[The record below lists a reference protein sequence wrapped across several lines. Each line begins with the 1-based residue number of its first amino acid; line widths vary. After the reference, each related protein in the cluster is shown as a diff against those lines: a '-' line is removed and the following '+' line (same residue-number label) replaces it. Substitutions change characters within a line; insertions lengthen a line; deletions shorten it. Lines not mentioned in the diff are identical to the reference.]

1 MELVVMHDSKSC
13 VARRGSST
21 LPSGTKK
28 MKSKILVIL
37 GQTATGKTGLGVK
50 LAKKWKGEVISADS
64 RQVYKGLDLGTHKI
78 TKQEMR
84 GVPHHLLDVASPK
97 KNFSV
102 VQFKKLAEKKITE
115 ILKRK
120 KLPIIVGGTGFY
132 IQAIVDNVD
141 FPEHK
146 PDLKLRAKLE
156 KKNTEQLFKI
166 LKKLDPK
173 RAKNIDQKNPRRLM
187 RAIEIAK
194 ALGHVPRLDTPRPSQ
209 YDALQIG
216 LTPHPEIL
224 KTKIKYRFIKDLDNI
239 INEVKKLRNP
249 PAGGGLSWKR
259 LKELGLY
266 YREVALYLE
275 GKIKKEEMIQKIF
288 SVLWQYA
295 KRQKTWFKRDSRI
308 HWFDP
313 SKKSDLIKL
322 NKQVLVFLKQR
333 NHRG

>member
-1 MELVVMHDSKSC
+1 
-13 VARRGSST
+13 
-21 LPSGTKK
+21 

-37 GQTATGKTGLGVK
+37 GQTATDKTGLGVK

-194 ALGHVPRLDTPRPSQ
+194 AIGHVPRLDTPRPSQ

-216 LTPHPEIL
+216 LAPHPEIL
-224 KTKIKYRFIKDLDNI
+224 KAKIKYRFIKDLDNI
-239 INEVKKLRNP
+239 IAEVKKLRKN
-249 PAGGGLSWKR
+249 GLSWKR

-266 YREVALYLE
+266 YSHVALYLQ
-275 GKIKKEEMIQKIF
+275 GKIKKEEMIEKI
-288 SVLWQYA
+288 SSALWQYA
-295 KRQKTWFKRDSRI
+295 KRQKTWFKRDPRI
-308 HWFDP
+308 YWHDP
-313 SKKSDLIKL
+313 DKKKDLAKL
-322 NKQVLVFLKQR
+322 NKQISVFLKQG
-333 NHRG
+333 NHRS